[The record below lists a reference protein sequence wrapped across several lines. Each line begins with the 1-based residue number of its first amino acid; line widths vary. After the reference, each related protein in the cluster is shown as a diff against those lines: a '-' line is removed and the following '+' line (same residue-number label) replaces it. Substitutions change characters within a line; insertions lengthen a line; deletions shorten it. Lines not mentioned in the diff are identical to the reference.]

1 MIDVTRGTRG
11 EIVIRIDGTFDP
23 QAALRLSGRLDEVP
37 VGSEVI
43 LDFSRARELQD
54 LGLAAVAGPLAGHG
68 PLHVFGL
75 SHHQRRLLRY
85 LGVDLGPPEELEH
98 AGDDEVFG

>member
-1 MIDVTRGTRG
+1 MMDVTRGVRG

-23 QAALRLSGRLDEVP
+23 QAALRLSGWLGEVP
-37 VGSEVI
+37 VGAEVT

-54 LGLAAVAGPLAGHG
+54 LGLATVAGRLAGQA
-68 PLHVFGL
+68 PLHVLGL

-85 LGVDLGPPEELEH
+85 LGVDLGPEEL
-98 AGDDEVFG
+98 AAGGDDEAFG